1 MSYVEFKK
9 WSKDVNKLEKYGAI
23 LEVILC
29 IQVIEYLDRIPKKI
43 REDVWK
49 KDFETRIIEE
59 VVTPIE
65 NRAKEDLEETEND

>member
-1 MSYVEFKK
+1 MTYIEFKK
-9 WSKDVNKLEKYGAI
+9 WVKDVNKLEKHGSI

-29 IQVIEYLDRIPKKI
+29 IQAIEYLDRIPKKI

>member
-29 IQVIEYLDRIPKKI
+29 IQAIEYLDRIPKKI

>member
-29 IQVIEYLDRIPKKI
+29 IQAIEYLDRIPKKI
-43 REDVWK
+43 RESVWK
-49 KDFETRIIEE
+49 KDFEARIIEE

>member
-1 MSYVEFKK
+1 MSYIEFKK
-9 WSKDVNKLEKYGAI
+9 WIKDVNKLEKYGFI

-29 IQVIEYLDRIPKKI
+29 IQAKEYIDKFPKKV

-59 VVTPIE
+59 VVAPIE

>member
-1 MSYVEFKK
+1 MSYVELKK

-29 IQVIEYLDRIPKKI
+29 IQAIEYLDRIPKKI

>member
-1 MSYVEFKK
+1 MSYIEFKK

-29 IQVIEYLDRIPKKI
+29 IQAIEYLDKIPKKI